1 MLSAT
6 PSSVSVLRAIIFA
19 AWAFTFYSCGAGCAP
34 RWPPGRVLL
43 YANQEAGE
51 CDLAALNRAIAG
63 WNAALARAGAQV
75 EVVLA
80 GRTGA
85 YGLRKDGRSTVTLL
99 VRNWPRERRLFGW
112 TSIWWRN
119 GRITEGDIVF
129 NLQDHRF
136 RCDIPARSGA
146 TASLEQELMH
156 ELGHFLGLQHAPT
169 GIMMPQGYGTAVDPD
184 AFQGLRVLYG
194 R

>member
-1 MLSAT
+1 MGAT
-6 PSSVSVLRAIIFA
+6 GAS
-19 AWAFTFYSCGAGCAP
+19 AFTFHSCGPRCVP
-34 RWPPGRVLL
+34 RWPTGRVPL
-43 YANQEAGE
+43 YVNREASE
-51 CDLAALNRAIAG
+51 CDLAAVERAIAR

-80 GRTGA
+80 GRTSD
-85 YGLRKDGRSTVTLL
+85 YGLQKDGRSTVSLL

-112 TSIWWRN
+112 TSVWWWN
-119 GRITEGDIVF
+119 SRITEGDIVF
-129 NLQDHRF
+129 NLHDHQF
-136 RCDIPARSGA
+136 RCDIPVRRGA
-146 TASLEQELMH
+146 AASLEQEMMH

-184 AFQGLRVLYG
+184 ALQGLRILYG